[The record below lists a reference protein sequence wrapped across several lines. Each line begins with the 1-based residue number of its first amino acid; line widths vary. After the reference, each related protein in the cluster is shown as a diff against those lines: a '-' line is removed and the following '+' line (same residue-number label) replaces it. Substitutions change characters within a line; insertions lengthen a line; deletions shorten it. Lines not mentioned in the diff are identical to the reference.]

1 MRLMKLLRGSVVAA
15 ASLGLFVPQMAC
27 AANPGSAPLGGTPVM
42 GQAAPVQ
49 DVALQPDGIL
59 RGQVLD
65 GQGRPVANG
74 TVVVAQQGKLVTRT
88 LTDEQGR
95 FAVAGLRG
103 GLYQVVTAQGG
114 GVYRVWTAEAAPPVA
129 KNAAL
134 IVNDETIVRGM
145 QDGSRAACSAFW
157 ATPGSWGRS
166 WQRRLPS
173 RCASTMTMPADA
185 ARVC

>member
-1 MRLMKLLRGSVVAA
+1 MRLMRLLRGSVVAA
-15 ASLGLFVPQMAC
+15 ASLGLFVPQMDY
-27 AANPGSAPLGGTPVM
+27 AANPGTASPSGTP
-42 GQAAPVQ
+42 GIREAAPVQ
-49 DVALQPDGIL
+49 DVALQPNGVL

-74 TVVVAQQGKLVTRT
+74 AVVVAQQGQLVTRT

-129 KNAAL
+129 KSAAL
-134 IVNDETIVRGM
+134 IVNDETVVRGM
-145 QDGSRAACSAFW
+145 QDGCQGGVLGFLGNPLVLAAIVA
-157 ATPGSWGRS
+157 AAIAIP
-166 WQRRLPS
+166 LALDDDDD
-173 RCASTMTMPADA
+173 AS
-185 ARVC
+185 